1 MWATKLVAGVAV
13 CLVTLLGAG
22 AGAGATAATPSNDE
36 EAEVQAAPTPVVPT
50 IVPIAPARS
59 SPPPGTASPMR
70 PEAGAHYQRGLDLY
84 AAQDYGAAVE
94 ELQKGFAIDPRR
106 EFLFAQAQALR
117 LAGDCE
123 KAIILY
129 QAFIASDPTP
139 VQMQAARLG
148 LDRCGPER
156 ARSASSDWG
165 RSKPTGPMTSTG
177 SRVPPSTSPAASPAL
192 PPSAS
197 PQPIGL
203 APPASPP
210 EAHVWWHDPWA
221 GVSLGVGV
229 VALGVAAGFEI
240 ASSHA
245 RSQAQSSST
254 GTEFQFGS
262 LWSTAQQRREIAV
275 SALLGGVALL
285 AVGSARLLFL
295 ARRAS
300 ALGRSEP
307 AAPSNTLLSL
317 SLRTGGAGLTWRSD
331 F

>member
-1 MWATKLVAGVAV
+1 M
-13 CLVTLLGAG
+13 
-22 AGAGATAATPSNDE
+22 S
-36 EAEVQAAPTPVVPT
+36 
-50 IVPIAPARS
+50 
-59 SPPPGTASPMR
+59 
-70 PEAGAHYQRGLDLY
+70 PEAAAHYQRGLDLY
-84 AAQDYGAAVE
+84 ASRDYGAAVE

-106 EFLFAQAQALR
+106 EFLFAEAQALR

-123 KAIILY
+123 KAIVLY
-129 QAFIASDPTP
+129 QSFMASNPTP

-156 ARSASSDWG
+156 TRSARLDRD
-165 RSKPTGPMTSTG
+165 RSKPTGPMGSTG
-177 SRVPPSTSPAASPAL
+177 SRAPPAASPVLTPSASL

-197 PQPIGL
+197 PPPIGL
-203 APPASPP
+203 APPASRP

-254 GTEFQFGS
+254 GTELQFGS
-262 LWSTAQQRREIAV
+262 LWSAAQQRREIAV

-285 AVGSARLLFL
+285 AVGSARLVFL

-300 ALGRSEP
+300 ALDRSEP
-307 AAPSNTLLSL
+307 GAVRSNALLSL